1 MASGISEILRRNA
14 RRAIITGGLEAS
26 WMLSRTGLRRNAR
39 GRGVI
44 FTLHHVRPASSETFQ
59 PNFYLEI
66 TPDFLDQS
74 IRQLQ
79 ADGYRFLPLEAVPE
93 ALTQPAAQPFAAFTL
108 DDGYRDNAEHALPVF
123 ARHGV
128 PFTVFVTG
136 GFIDRTHSLWWE
148 TVAALLAARTH
159 LVFDFGSGPET
170 LDLTDIGAKYD
181 AYCRIGDFIQ
191 RKDEADHTAV
201 LNRIALDNG
210 IDPLEI
216 TARLTMDEG
225 EIAALATHPM
235 ACIGAHTISHRALAR
250 LDADNARR
258 EMEASARRVEEIT
271 GKRPSTIAYP
281 YGNCGAASAREFS
294 IAAELGFTAGVT
306 TRPGVLTAEHGTA
319 TTGLPRVS
327 LNGFYQKRR
336 YVSALA
342 SGIPFTFRGAD
353 RI

>member
-1 MASGISEILRRNA
+1 MASGISETLRRNA

-26 WMLSRTGLRRNAR
+26 WMLSRAGLRSSAR
-39 GRGVI
+39 GHGVI
-44 FTLHHVRPASSETFQ
+44 FTLHHVRPARRQAFQ
-59 PNFYLEI
+59 PNFYLEV

-79 ADGYRFLPLEAVPE
+79 ADGYRFLPLDAVPE
-93 ALTQPAAQPFAAFTL
+93 ALAQPAAQPFAAFTL

-128 PFTVFVTG
+128 PFTVFVTS

-148 TVAALLAARTH
+148 TIAELLGASAQF
-159 LVFDFGSGPET
+159 VFDFGC
-170 LDLTDIGAKYD
+170 GAKELRLGDVSAKYE
-181 AYCRIGDFIQ
+181 AYGRFVHFIQ
-191 RKDEADHTAV
+191 RENEADRVAA
-201 LNRIALDNG
+201 LNRVALEAG

-216 TARLTMDEG
+216 TARLTMDAA
-225 EIAALATHPM
+225 EIAALAAHPL
-235 ACIGAHTISHRALAR
+235 ASIGAHTISHRALAR

-271 GKRPSTIAYP
+271 GKRPRSIAYP
-281 YGNCGAASAREFS
+281 YGNSGAACPRDFS
-294 IAAELGFTAGVT
+294 IAAEQGFTVGVT
-306 TRPGVLTAEHGTA
+306 TCPGVLTDQHSAV

>member
-26 WMLSRTGLRRNAR
+26 WMLSRAGFGRSAR
-39 GRGVI
+39 GHGVI
-44 FTLHHVRPASSETFQ
+44 FTLHHVRPGNGAAFQ
-59 PNFYLEI
+59 PNFYLEV

-74 IRQLQ
+74 IRQLK

-93 ALTQPAAQPFAAFTL
+93 ALAQPAGQPFAAFTL

-148 TVAALLAARTH
+148 TADALLGASQRLA
-159 LVFDFGSGPET
+159 FDFGSGPEE
-170 LDLTDIGAKYD
+170 LDLTDLSAKYE
-181 AYCRIGDFIQ
+181 AYTRIGHFIQ
-191 RKDEADHTAV
+191 RRNEADQIAV
-201 LNRIALDNG
+201 LNRIALEAG
-210 IDPLEI
+210 VDPLEI
-216 TARLTMDEG
+216 TARLTMDED
-225 EIAALATHPM
+225 EIAAFAAHPLVSL
-235 ACIGAHTISHRALAR
+235 GAHTISHRALAR
-250 LDADNARR
+250 LDPDNARR
-258 EMEASARRVEEIT
+258 EMQASAARVEEIT
-271 GKRPSTIAYP
+271 GRRPRAIAYP
-281 YGNCGAASAREFS
+281 YGNGGAACARDFS
-294 IAAELGFTAGVT
+294 IAADLGFTVGVT
-306 TRPGVLTAEHGTA
+306 TRPGVLTGQHSA
-319 TTGLPRVS
+319 TGLPRVS